1 MSNRE
6 LAKLFKDVAA
16 AYVIKDEKK
25 FRFQIIAYQKASD
38 AVSNLTS
45 ELQDFYKENKL
56 DLVPGIGKTI
66 ASHLIELFK
75 SGKVKHF
82 EWVLKGIP
90 ASVFV
95 LIDIPSFGPKKAYK
109 LIKEFKLI
117 KPNTVI
123 NDLIRIAK
131 AGKIAKLEGFGEKS
145 QDDILR
151 ALSEYKQGKGK
162 TTRMVLP
169 YAYEVAGKIVS
180 YLKGFKYVKEA
191 IALGSIRRMTATVGD
206 IDIAV
211 TTNHPKETIEHFT
224 SYPHKERLMEKGET
238 TASILIS
245 GGVQVDLMTQPPE
258 SFGSLLQHFT
268 GSKNHNVHLREYA
281 LKKGLSLSEYGIRNL
296 TKKNQPLSKYDN
308 EEKFYNALGLNWIPP
323 EIRENT
329 GEIELSALYKL
340 PKLVEQK
347 DIKGDLHIHSNFPIE
362 PGHDLGH
369 DSIEDMA
376 AAAVKLGYEYLGLS
390 EHNPSIS
397 KHSASDIYTLIKIRN
412 EHIEQIKS
420 KTKNI
425 HILKFLE
432 VDILVNGDLA
442 IDDKCL
448 NLLDG
453 AIVSIHS
460 SFNMNKE
467 DMTKRII
474 KGLSHPKTKIL
485 AHPTGRM
492 IGTRQG
498 YELDFQKIFE
508 FCRKYNKALEINAW
522 PNRLD
527 LTDAIIRQ
535 AIESKVKL
543 VINTDSHTSSQMIL
557 MKYGVAMARR
567 GWATKD
573 DIINTLSYS
582 KFSEWLKAG

>member
-6 LAKLFKDVAA
+6 IAKLFKDVAA
-16 AYVIKDEKK
+16 AYTIKDEKK
-25 FRFQIIAYQKASD
+25 FRFQILAYQKASD
-38 AVSNLTS
+38 AISNLTS

-56 DLVPGIGKTI
+56 ESVPGIGKTI
-66 ASHLIELFK
+66 TSHLIELFK
-75 SGKVKHF
+75 YGKVKHF
-82 EWVLKGIP
+82 EWVFKGIP
-90 ASVFV
+90 TSVFI

-109 LIKEFKLI
+109 LVKEFRLI
-117 KPNTVI
+117 DPNTVI
-123 NDLIRIAK
+123 NDLMEIAQ

-169 YAYEVAGKIVS
+169 YAHEVADKIVA
-180 YLKGFKYVKEA
+180 YIKGFKYAKEA
-191 IALGSIRRMTATVGD
+191 VALGSIRRMTATVGD

-211 TTNHPKETIEHFT
+211 ATNHSKETIEHFT
-224 SYPHKERLMEKGET
+224 SYPHKERLIEKGTT

-268 GSKNHNVHLREYA
+268 GSKSHNVRLREYA
-281 LKKGLSLSEYGIRNL
+281 LKKGLSLSEYGIKNL
-296 TKKNQPLSKYDN
+296 TKKNQPLARYDN
-308 EEKFYNALGLNWIPP
+308 EEKFYNALGLDWIPP

-329 GEIELSALYKL
+329 GEIELSALHKL
-340 PKLVEQK
+340 PKLVEIK
-347 DIKGDLHIHSNFPIE
+347 NIKGDLHTHSNFPIE
-362 PGHDLGH
+362 PSHDLGH
-369 DSIEDMA
+369 DSIENMA
-376 AAAVKLGYEYLGLS
+376 AAAVKLGYEYIGLS
-390 EHNPSIS
+390 EHNPSVS
-397 KHSASDIYTLIKIRN
+397 KHSANDIYTLIKRRN
-412 EHIEQIKS
+412 DYIEQIKS

-425 HILKFLE
+425 HILKMLE

-453 AIVSIHS
+453 VIVSIHS
-460 SFNMNKE
+460 SFGMNKE

-474 KGLSHPKTKIL
+474 KGLSHPKAKIL

-508 FCRKYNKALEINAW
+508 FCKKHNKALEINAW

-535 AIESKVKL
+535 AVNNKVKL
-543 VINTDSHTSSQMIL
+543 VINTDSHASSQMIL

-573 DIINTLSYS
+573 DIINTLSYNEFA
-582 KFSEWLKAG
+582 KWLKM